1 MQVVAKPEELLALH
15 DVTAELFE
23 MLQRWFTVPPA
34 INVDLEAVDS
44 DEAVR
49 QLGDPV
55 MIAAFAMRKLQAL
68 HLLSRPGVRTST
80 DVIIAMVQDL
90 TRALLQA
97 PSMRLHLA
105 ASTADW
111 DAAFTSLDDLEAL
124 DDSAPDVDDADPE
137 TERFNELHALLHVAM
152 HAVIEASDGEI
163 CYLE

>member
-1 MQVVAKPEELLALH
+1 MEVVEKPAELLALH

-23 MLQRWFTVPPA
+23 MLQRWFTVPA
-34 INVDLEAVDS
+34 AMSVDISAVDS
-44 DEAVR
+44 EEAVR

-80 DVIIAMVQDL
+80 DVIVAMVQDL

-97 PSMRLHLA
+97 PNMRLNLA
-105 ASTADW
+105 AEHIDW
-111 DAAFTSLDDLEAL
+111 DAALSDLDELDDDAPGI
-124 DDSAPDVDDADPE
+124 DDLDPE

-152 HAVIEASDGEI
+152 HAVIEASAGEI